1 MSTLLSFFFRRS
13 VPYCPTPSSFPV
25 LCSILLQVK
34 VQQATLEMRLTPM
47 LVLLRATLDQ
57 LQEKDL
63 ANIFSE
69 PVDIK
74 EVGATLSPA
83 SEPSLWV
90 NEAMNTRW

>member
-1 MSTLLSFFFRRS
+1 LSAVFF
-13 VPYCPTPSSFPV
+13 
-25 LCSILLQVK
+25 ILLQVK

-74 EVGATLSPA
+74 EVGAARSPA
-83 SEPSLWV
+83 CEAPRWVHEPT
-90 NEAMNTRW
+90 NARG

>member
-1 MSTLLSFFFRRS
+1 MNVHVFPFFFFIRS
-13 VPYCPTPSSFPV
+13 VSYCPPHSSWCLFF
-25 LCSILLQVK
+25 ILLQVK

-74 EVGATLSPA
+74 EVGAAQSPVTEA
-83 SEPSLWV
+83 SCWVHEPS
-90 NEAMNTRW
+90 